1 MSKKS
6 LQKQIQ
12 SKLNKLQ
19 ELIEEI
25 TEAQVIDP
33 DDPTTWDPDTL
44 YNLTEELKEMLELLE
59 NKEQGLLTLISDWE
73 TESEQEEEND

>member
-33 DDPTTWDPDTL
+33 DDPTT
-44 YNLTEELKEMLELLE
+44 
-59 NKEQGLLTLISDWE
+59 
-73 TESEQEEEND
+73 